1 MFLAGEKKEMG
12 VKELL
17 VKGLCSIPKYIDMS
31 CRYDKQGSIYDD
43 ECENVEEFYHYKA
56 EEAIMRCNAKDVA
69 LQLKTPLKLFDL
81 GCGST
86 KKSQYLI
93 NELLANK
100 VDVEYAPIDV
110 SKDCLQNACENLNK
124 TYGNRLKVDPIV
136 DDFMNVLP
144 KIGKYRGRKVL
155 MWLSGLQCFPLD
167 TQHELLSKI
176 SASMEGDDCLLM
188 SADITQDKVLIEKA
202 YLDFDDS
209 KPSTKL
215 YTNGV
220 HVANRE
226 LGGNIDL
233 SQFKLEGRHVEDK
246 DVSRASYN
254 QVWLRS
260 LCNQSYYLEN
270 VGKNV
275 TFEEGEKLNLFAGNG
290 ISHKYTIPQLENS
303 LASVELRVIKKW
315 ENGNSALLLCSR

>member
-1 MFLAGEKKEMG
+1 MD

-17 VKGLCSIPKYIDMS
+17 VKGLCSTPKYIDMS

-43 ECENVEEFYHYKA
+43 QCQDIEDFYHYKA
-56 EEAIMRCNAKDVA
+56 EEAIMRCNAKDAA
-69 LQLKTPLKLFDL
+69 LQLKTPLRLFDL

-86 KKSQYLI
+86 TKSQYLI

-100 VDVEYAPIDV
+100 VNVEYTPIDV
-110 SKDCLQNACENLNK
+110 SKDFLQHACETLKNI
-124 TYGNRLKVDPIV
+124 YGNRLKVDPIAG
-136 DDFMNVLP
+136 DFMNVIP
-144 KIGKYRGRKVL
+144 QIGKYRGRKVL
-155 MWLSGLQCFPLD
+155 LWLSGLQCFPLD
-167 TQHELLSKI
+167 TQHQLLSKI
-176 SASMEGDDCLLM
+176 SESMEGDDSLLM
-188 SADITQDKVLIEKA
+188 TADITQDKAVIEKA
-202 YLDFDDS
+202 YMDFDDS
-209 KPSTKL
+209 KPFAKL

-233 SQFKLEGRHVEDK
+233 SQFILEGRHVEDK

-260 LCNQSYYLEN
+260 LCNQSYYFEE

-275 TFEEGEKLNLFAGNG
+275 TFEEGEKLHLYSGNG
-290 ISHKYTIPQLENS
+290 ISHKYTIPQLENA
-303 LASVELRVIKKW
+303 LASVKLRVLKKW
-315 ENGNSALLLCSR
+315 DNGNSVLLLSTRENEL